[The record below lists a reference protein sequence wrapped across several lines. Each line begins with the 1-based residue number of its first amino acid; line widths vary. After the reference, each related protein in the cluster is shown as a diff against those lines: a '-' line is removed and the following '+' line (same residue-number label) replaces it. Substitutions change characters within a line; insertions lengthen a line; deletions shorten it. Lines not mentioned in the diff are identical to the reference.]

1 MASTVN
7 TTIVI
12 VRNGQSESTN
22 LPNLPYA
29 VFVAMQV
36 AATGALSSLCSWG
49 VLKMAEGD
57 GVPKMSATGTTEL
70 SFQLIT
76 DHGDGGTSEVKVG
89 YTGIADKDADEI
101 TATLKAAVNGVLG
114 VVQPAAGKPNAAR

>member
-12 VRNGQSESTN
+12 VRNGQSEATN
-22 LPNLPYA
+22 LPSLPYS

-36 AATGALSSLCSWG
+36 AAAGALSSLCSWG
-49 VLKMAEGD
+49 VLKASGAGERPG
-57 GVPKMSATGTTEL
+57 GTTEL
-70 SFQLIT
+70 SFQLVT

-89 YTGIADKDADEI
+89 YTGISEKDADEI
-101 TATLKAAVNGVLG
+101 TATLKGAVNSVLG
-114 VVQPAAGKPNAAR
+114 VVQAPKTERK

>member
-12 VRNGQSESTN
+12 VRNGQSEVTN
-22 LPNLPYA
+22 LPNLPYG

-36 AATGALSSLCSWG
+36 AAAGALSSLGSWG

-57 GVPKMSATGTTEL
+57 GVPKMSAAGTTEL

-89 YTGIADKDADEI
+89 YTGIADKDADEVLSAI
-101 TATLKAAVNGVLG
+101 KSAINGVLG
-114 VVQPAAGKPNAAR
+114 VAQLKQSDRK

>member
-12 VRNGQSESTN
+12 VRNGQSEVTN
-22 LPNLPYA
+22 LPSLPYS

-36 AATGALSSLCSWG
+36 AAAGALSSLCSWG
-49 VLKMAEGD
+49 VLKIAD
-57 GVPKMSATGTTEL
+57 GVAKTGSAGTTEL

-76 DHGDGGTSEVKVG
+76 DHGDGGTSEAKVS
-89 YTGIADKDADEI
+89 YTGIADSDADEI
-101 TATLKAAVNGVLG
+101 VALLKGAIDSVLKAVPKAER
-114 VVQPAAGKPNAAR
+114 K

>member
-1 MASTVN
+1 MADTVN

-12 VRNGQSESTN
+12 VRNGQSEVTN
-22 LPNLPYA
+22 LPSLPYA

-36 AATGALSSLCSWG
+36 AAAGALSSLCSWG
-49 VLKMAEGD
+49 VLKMGEGA
-57 GVPKMSATGTTEL
+57 GVPKMNASGTTEL

-89 YTGIADKDADEI
+89 YTGIADKDADEVV
-101 TATLKAAVNGVLG
+101 AALKGAINSVLG
-114 VVQPAAGKPNAAR
+114 VTAPQRGPK